1 MPVSNTP
8 KFSSDNVMEFRT
20 SECKPFKVLF
30 DALKENINDVSIY
43 FNSERMFIYS
53 LDTGRTVLINVEL
66 DSDEFDHYY
75 CRRELNDQKQEVPLE
90 LTVSVHNVNRVLK
103 TITGDDDTLVWWY
116 NPSNDHMTIVIS
128 SSSKNEQRSYEI
140 KLQEPEDED
149 DAGAV
154 DGISNY
160 SYALTMPCE
169 DFQRICKDLRGM
181 NVTTLTIKHQENHL
195 IFSSKS
201 DIANTS
207 IVRKGIEGDLD
218 QENEN
223 SLVFCK
229 VPSDTSCYSDDFKFE
244 SFFNFSKCASI
255 GSKTGKIVQI
265 LLNPEQ
271 PAILIFKVGKLGK
284 ILFVMAPLTPE
295 DN

>member
-1 MPVSNTP
+1 MPVSTNP
-8 KFSSDNVMEFRT
+8 RFSSDNVMEFRT
-20 SECKPFKVLF
+20 GECKPFKVLF

-43 FNSERMFIYS
+43 FNSEGMRIYS

-75 CRRELNDQKQEVPLE
+75 CRREINDQKQEVPLE
-90 LTVSVHNVNRVLK
+90 ITVSVHNVNRVLK
-103 TITGDDDTLVWWY
+103 TITGDDDTLVWEY
-116 NPSNDHMTIVIS
+116 NPSNDYMTIVIS

-140 KLQEPEDED
+140 KLQDPEDED

-160 SYALTMPCE
+160 SYVMTMPCE

-181 NVTTLTIKHQENHL
+181 NVTVLTIKRQGDHL

-207 IVRKGIEGDLD
+207 IVREGKEGDLN
-218 QENEN
+218 QENDKA
-223 SLVFCK
+223 LVFCK
-229 VPSDTSCYSDDFKFE
+229 IPTEPSCYSDDFKFE

-284 ILFVMAPLTPE
+284 ILFVMAPIASE
-295 DN
+295 D